1 MKEIIQEIG
10 YFSLPRRYY
19 YNTNNNDDLETEIRT
34 YLEKEKLPITLR
46 YVKSEG
52 YKITTNKQNI
62 YILIE
67 GGQQCCEEWGYESC
81 SSEGII
87 ETKDDFKDFIGAELI
102 SIESIEPETH
112 NGIPI
117 YNALLK
123 QIGYD
128 RSRIAAEFVNI
139 KTSNGL
145 LQFAVYNCH
154 NGYYGHNIYIKFNNE
169 VIDSQL

>member
-10 YFSLPRRYY
+10 FFSLPNRYY
-19 YNTNNNDDLETEIRT
+19 YNDNEEW
-34 YLEKEKLPITLR
+34 EKKIKAVLDAEKLPITL
-46 YVKSEG
+46 KNSKAEG

-62 YILIE
+62 YILIQ

-81 SSEGII
+81 SNAGIL
-87 ETKDDFKDFIGAELI
+87 ETKDDFKDFINAELI
-102 SIESIEPETH
+102 SIESVEPETH
-112 NGIPI
+112 NGTSI
-117 YNALLK
+117 YNALLE

-128 RSRIAAEFVNI
+128 RSEIAAEFVNI

-154 NGYYGHNIYIKFNNE
+154 NGYYGHSIYIKFNNE
-169 VIDSQL
+169 LIDNQL

>member
-1 MKEIIQEIG
+1 MKEIVQEIS
-10 YFSLPRRYY
+10 YFSLPNQYY
-19 YNTNNNDDLETEIRT
+19 YSKGWEEEIKAV
-34 YLEKEKLPITLR
+34 LKKEKLPITLK
-46 YVKSEG
+46 YSKAEG

-62 YILIE
+62 YILIQ

-112 NGIPI
+112 NGIPV
-117 YNALLK
+117 YNALLEE
-123 QIGYD
+123 IGYD
-128 RSRIAAEFVNI
+128 RSEIAAEFVNI

-154 NGYYGHNIYIKFNNE
+154 NGYYGHSIYIKFNNE
-169 VIDSQL
+169 IIDSQL